1 MNKAYKF
8 FIFQFKIKFNLE
20 NGKRKTNEF
29 KGKFNGDKKETEK
42 LQYENLMIKIQIVK
56 LNQNRIHKKRIKIR
70 SSKLILLVVCIQK
83 SRLAFQNTINDQFIL
98 I

>member
-56 LNQNRIHKKRIKIR
+56 LNQNRMHKKKNQN
-70 SSKLILLVVCIQK
+70 SKLKIDSIGCLYSKK
-83 SRLAFQNTINDQFIL
+83 SFGFSKYN
-98 I
+98 